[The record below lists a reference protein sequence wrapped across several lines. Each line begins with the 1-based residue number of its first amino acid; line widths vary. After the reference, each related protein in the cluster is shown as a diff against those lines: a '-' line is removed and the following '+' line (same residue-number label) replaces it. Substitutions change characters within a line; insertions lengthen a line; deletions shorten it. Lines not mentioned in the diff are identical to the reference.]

1 MSPLVIGAIV
11 GLVVSVLLVASGIT
25 SLYRGGGDRG
35 QAMGLAF
42 RLLIEA
48 VLVGGALVLII
59 FAAINGGWGFVGGY
73 LGVRALALVF
83 EVAQS
88 K

>member
-1 MSPLVIGAIV
+1 MSPLIIGVIV
-11 GLVVSVLLVASGIT
+11 GAVVSVLLIASGST

-42 RLLIEA
+42 RLMFEA
-48 VLVGGALVLII
+48 VLIGAALVLII
-59 FAAINGGWGFVGGY
+59 FAAINGGWAFVSGY
-73 LGVRALALVF
+73 LGVRALALVL
-83 EVAQS
+83 EVAQ